1 MMITTQRDRAIA
13 AVEVVALQREISSL
27 DRRFRVAA
35 RQRASAA
42 ELEDIRDRT
51 DDLWRKR
58 EIAAD
63 RL

>member
-13 AVEVVALQREISSL
+13 AVEVVALRREIDSL

-35 RQRASAA
+35 RKRASAT